1 MLFLT
6 LDTFSKTGGI
16 QKVCRTLAYT
26 LSTITKSTSGNI
38 SSFKMLSLYDKD
50 TNENYV
56 CEKQFKG
63 FYGSKIPF
71 LFSAVFNGVRF
82 KTVLVSHINL
92 IIIGVFIKVIRRK
105 TQVIM
110 LAHGIEV
117 WRKMP
122 RWKQWFIQK
131 HVKIWSVSNYTAQ
144 ILEYKHHINRAS
156 IEVLNNALDPFFSIP
171 HQFEK
176 PQHLLER
183 YRLHKNQPILLSIT
197 RLSKHETE
205 KGYNKIIE
213 LFPQLINEFPN
224 LHYFLCGKSDVEEKY
239 RLEQLIEKEKLQQHI
254 SLIDFIPDQELVAHY
269 LLADT
274 FILPSKKEGFGLVFI
289 EAAVCGCKI
298 ISGNIDGSTDAMLN
312 GELGRMVNPDKP
324 EEIKE
329 AIIKS
334 LNQQHNLQT
343 ALSIQ
348 KKCLANFSHQKH
360 LQRTQNLLIKTDN
373 HAK

>member
-26 LSTITKSTSGNI
+26 LSTITKSTSENI

-50 TNENYV
+50 TNEKYV

-71 LFSAVFNGVRF
+71 LFSAVFNGVRL

-92 IIIGVFIKVIRRK
+92 IIIGVFIKVIGRK

-131 HVKIWSVSNYTAQ
+131 HVKIWSVSNYTAR
-144 ILEYKHHINRAS
+144 ILEYKHQINPAN

-171 HQFEK
+171 HKFEK
-176 PQHLLER
+176 PQCLIER
-183 YRLHKNQPILLSIT
+183 YGLHKKQPILLSIT
-197 RLSKHETE
+197 RLSKHEAE
-205 KGYNKIIE
+205 KGYNKVIK
-213 LFPQLINEFPN
+213 LLPQLIDEFPN
-224 LHYFLCGKSDVEEKY
+224 LHYLLCGKSDTEEKR
-239 RLEQLIEKEKLQQHI
+239 RLEQLLEKANLEQHI
-254 SLIDFIPDQELVAHY
+254 SLIDFIPDEELVFHY

-289 EAAVCGCKI
+289 EAAACGCKI
-298 ISGNIDGSTDAMLN
+298 ISGSIDGSADAMLN

-329 AIIKS
+329 AIVNS
-334 LNQQHNLQT
+334 LKQQHNHQT

-348 KKCLANFSHQKH
+348 KKCLTNFSLQKH
-360 LQRTQNLLIKTDN
+360 LQRTQNLLIKTL
-373 HAK
+373 KEQ